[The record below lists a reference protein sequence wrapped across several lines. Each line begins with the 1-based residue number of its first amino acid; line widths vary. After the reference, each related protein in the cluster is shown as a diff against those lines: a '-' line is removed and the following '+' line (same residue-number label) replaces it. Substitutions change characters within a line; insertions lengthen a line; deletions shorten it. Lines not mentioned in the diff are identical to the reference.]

1 MEEEKSMSWKEEYK
15 RKTVSKEDMAKQ
27 VKSGDLIITGL
38 ALGNCSP
45 DIYHA
50 ILDRAEELKNVRIM
64 DAVPV
69 YPNKTLDPNF
79 MKTIDGHIN
88 HMSGFFSPGGRAQG
102 ASGISDFLPCMTSDA
117 AEKFSLLADVFICQV
132 TPPNEQGYVNFGLS
146 NFYSMETIQMGKASG
161 KQRLAIGEVNDQMP
175 VVFGNNW
182 LHVSEFDLFVE
193 NSMKIPAVTRA
204 EPGEKEAKVGQYVLD
219 LINDGDTIQ
228 MGIGGITEAVVAGL
242 EGKQDLGVLTEMF
255 PVGLNELVPKGIV
268 NNKRKP
274 FHRGKT
280 IATFCMGDQ
289 GLYDFI
295 AENPDCEFYP
305 ASYTN
310 NPSFIAQHPNMVAI
324 NMALLVDL
332 SGQICSEGLGYR
344 MISGTGGQL
353 DFTQGAYYSK
363 GGKAI
368 TLLTSSREMKDG
380 SLLSSIVPEFP
391 PGTPI
396 SVPRTFA
403 DYIVTEYGGAH
414 LKNKTVK
421 QRAEALINI
430 AHPDLRGELR
440 DSMKKKFYPSQ

>member
-1 MEEEKSMSWKEEYK
+1 MGWRDDYK
-15 RKTVSKEDMAKQ
+15 RKLVSKEEMAKRIQ
-27 VKSGDLIITGL
+27 SNDLIMTGL
-38 ALGNCSP
+38 GLGNCSP
-45 DIYHA
+45 GIYHA
-50 ILDRAEELKNVRIM
+50 ILDRAEELRNVRIM

-79 MKTIDGHIN
+79 MQTIDGHIN

-117 AEKFSLLADVFICQV
+117 AEKFALLADAFICQV
-132 TPPNEQGYVNFGLS
+132 TPPNSQGYVNFGLS
-146 NFYSMETIQMGKASG
+146 NFYSLELIQNGKRTG
-161 KQRLAIGEVNDQMP
+161 RLRLAVGEVNDQMP
-175 VVFGNNW
+175 VVYGNNW

-204 EPGEKEAKVGQYVLD
+204 EPGELEKKVGQYVLE

-228 MGIGGITEAVVAGL
+228 MGIGAITEAVVAGL
-242 EGKQDLGVLTEMF
+242 EGKHDLGVLTEMF

-268 NNKRKP
+268 TNDRKP

-280 IATFCMGDQ
+280 VATFSLGDQ
-289 GLYDFI
+289 GLYDYI
-295 AENPDCEFYP
+295 AENPDCEFFP

-324 NMALLVDL
+324 NMALLIDL
-332 SGQICSEGLGYR
+332 SGQICSEGLGHR

-353 DFTQGAYYSK
+353 DFQQGAYYSR
-363 GGKAI
+363 GGKGI
-368 TLLTSSREMKDG
+368 TLMTSSRKLKDG
-380 SLLSSIVPEFP
+380 SLVSSIVPELP
-391 PGTPI
+391 PGTPVT
-396 SVPRTFA
+396 VPRTFA
-403 DYIVTEYGGAH
+403 NFIVTEYGVAH

-440 DSMKKKFYPSQ
+440 NSMKKIFYMK

>member
-1 MEEEKSMSWKEEYK
+1 MTWKDEYK
-15 RKTVSKEDMAKQ
+15 KKVVSKEEMAKQ
-27 VKSGDLIITGL
+27 IKSGDLIMTGL
-38 ALGNCSP
+38 GLGNCSP
-45 DIYHA
+45 GIYHA
-50 ILDRAEELKNVRIM
+50 ILDRAEELRNVRIM

-79 MKTIDGHIN
+79 MKTINGHIN

-102 ASGISDFLPCMTSDA
+102 ASGMSDFLPCMTSDA
-117 AEKFSLLADVFICQV
+117 AEKFALLADAFICQV
-132 TPPNEQGYVNFGLS
+132 TPPNSHGYVNFGLS
-146 NFYSMETIQMGKASG
+146 NFYSMELIQNGKRTG
-161 KQRLAIGEVNDQMP
+161 RLRLAVGEVNDQMP
-175 VVFGNNW
+175 VVLGNNW

-193 NSMKIPAVTRA
+193 NSMKIPAITRTEA
-204 EPGEKEAKVGQYVLD
+204 GELEKKVGQYVLE

-228 MGIGGITEAVVAGL
+228 MGIGAITEAVVAGL
-242 EGKQDLGVLTEMF
+242 EGKHDLGVLTEMF

-268 NNKRKP
+268 TNDRKP

-280 IATFCMGDQ
+280 VATFCLGDQ

-310 NPSFIAQHPNMVAI
+310 NPGFIAQHPNMVAI
-324 NMALLVDL
+324 NMALLIDL

-368 TLLTSSREMKDG
+368 TLLTSSRKLKDG
-380 SLLSSIVPEFP
+380 TLLSSIVPELP
-391 PGTPI
+391 PGTPV

-403 DYIVTEYGGAH
+403 DHIVTEYGVAD
-414 LKNKTVK
+414 LKFKTVK

-430 AHPDLRGELR
+430 AHPDLRDDLR
-440 DSMKKKFYPSQ
+440 KSMRKNFYGA